1 MVNIS
6 ININKM
12 KTHLLH

>member
-1 MVNIS
+1 MPAFG

-12 KTHLLH
+12 KNCLAV